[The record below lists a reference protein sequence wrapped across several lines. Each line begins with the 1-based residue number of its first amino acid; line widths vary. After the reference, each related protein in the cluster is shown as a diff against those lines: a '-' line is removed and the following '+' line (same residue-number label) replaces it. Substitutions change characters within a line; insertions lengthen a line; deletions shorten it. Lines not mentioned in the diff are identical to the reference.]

1 MTSKQQKKD
10 NARRERVAEYET
22 FDHIED
28 LDLRT
33 HNRVQV
39 LKNMMVDGRDKN
51 GNISLGAAS
60 LATTYFQKIPAAER
74 QGVINQLTKELL
86 NDR

>member
-1 MTSKQQKKD
+1 MTERQQKKD

-22 FDHIED
+22 FDHVED
-28 LDLRT
+28 LELRT

-39 LKNMMVDGRDKN
+39 IKNMMVDGRDRN

-60 LATTYFQKIPAAER
+60 LVTTYFKKIPAAER
-74 QGVINQLTKELL
+74 RGVIKQLAKELI
-86 NDR
+86 NDC

>member
-1 MTSKQQKKD
+1 MTVRQQKKD
-10 NARRERVAEYET
+10 NARRNRVAEYET

-28 LDLRT
+28 LELRT

-39 LKNMMVDGRDKN
+39 IKNMMVDGRDKN

-60 LATTYFQKIPAAER
+60 LVATYFQKVPAAER
-74 QGVINQLTKELL
+74 EGVIKQLTKELL
-86 NDR
+86 NDS